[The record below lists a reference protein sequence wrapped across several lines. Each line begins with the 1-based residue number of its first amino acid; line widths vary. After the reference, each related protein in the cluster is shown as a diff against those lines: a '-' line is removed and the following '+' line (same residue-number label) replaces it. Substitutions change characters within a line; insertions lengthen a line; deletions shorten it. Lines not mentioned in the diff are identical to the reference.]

1 MQCINWR
8 GYIDVLVCCFD
19 YHCTRLIWIT
29 RFSTIM
35 ICLKPNPI
43 FLTTIATVASII
55 LKIACR
61 LRVTLIFQ
69 SYHLKLS
76 LSYLLATAMCILYNV
91 PEYSIDVAQ
100 FCKVITTYQ
109 SKTYHN
115 FWRIYFWQIEEHLLV
130 VLLNAHNTYTQDGLY
145 WLVYFKLEYLSSP

>member
-1 MQCINWR
+1 MYQLKRLHWCIGLLLWLSLYKINMN
-8 GYIDVLVCCFD
+8 YSFFHHHDMFKTKSNISNNDCNCSFHYSKD
-19 YHCTRLIWIT
+19 
-29 RFSTIM
+29 
-35 ICLKPNPI
+35 CLSAPSNFNIPI
-43 FLTTIATVASII
+43 I
-55 LKIACR
+55 
-61 LRVTLIFQ
+61 
-69 SYHLKLS
+69 LS

-91 PEYSIDVAQ
+91 SEYSIDVAQ